1 MLPAPKC
8 TAVAVT
14 CPFNSCTGS
23 RTRAG
28 SSASPERDRDSYMHR
43 PICALSCIHESSTR
57 PPRPARRAPHE
68 RLRPQKS
75 HRREHRTLL
84 VGRPVADLPH
94 HGDPRRRGA
103 RDAPHHRAR
112 RPPQPARAQPHP
124 GRARRTRPVAAL
136 TRPPAARARTVPH
149 APVLRGKPRCERGRR
164 PPHSARGRGAAP
176 PRRPHRDRHPQRTP
190 RGRDRHR
197 AHPAHRHAR
206 PRHRPRARRTR
217 LARRHPA
224 PTRGGRAMTAR
235 LTAALDA
242 IAARHAARPGVHAL
256 RCGIEHPA
264 SGFRWRAGA
273 ADESYPIA
281 SITKLYTTALVMQL
295 RAEGAFGLDTPA
307 ATLLEAGTLDGLVV
321 HDGRDWADAITVR
334 ELLAQTSGIPDY
346 FEQPRADGTTFLRG
360 ALAQDAWTSLDDHLE
375 LSRTLP
381 SPFPPS
387 TPGRSHYSDTNF
399 ELLGRIVE
407 RVTGDSYAAALQT
420 RILDPLGA
428 TGTRLFT
435 GEETP
440 DGPVTPVY
448 HGRTALHLPR

>member
-1 MLPAPKC
+1 
-8 TAVAVT
+8 
-14 CPFNSCTGS
+14 
-23 RTRAG
+23 
-28 SSASPERDRDSYMHR
+28 
-43 PICALSCIHESSTR
+43 
-57 PPRPARRAPHE
+57 
-68 RLRPQKS
+68 
-75 HRREHRTLL
+75 
-84 VGRPVADLPH
+84 
-94 HGDPRRRGA
+94 
-103 RDAPHHRAR
+103 
-112 RPPQPARAQPHP
+112 
-124 GRARRTRPVAAL
+124 
-136 TRPPAARARTVPH
+136 
-149 APVLRGKPRCERGRR
+149 
-164 PPHSARGRGAAP
+164 
-176 PRRPHRDRHPQRTP
+176 
-190 RGRDRHR
+190 
-197 AHPAHRHAR
+197 
-206 PRHRPRARRTR
+206 
-217 LARRHPA
+217 
-224 PTRGGRAMTAR
+224 MTAR

-448 HGRTALHLPR
+448 HGRTALHLPRTIASTGASGALISALDDQLAFIRAFVSGELFPGAYLAELQREWNSVFSPWAPLEYGVGLMRFRLPRWQSPFAAVPPLIGHSGSVGSVLYHDPVTGVQIAGTVNQLARRSLPYPLLAQLALSCARHLGAA